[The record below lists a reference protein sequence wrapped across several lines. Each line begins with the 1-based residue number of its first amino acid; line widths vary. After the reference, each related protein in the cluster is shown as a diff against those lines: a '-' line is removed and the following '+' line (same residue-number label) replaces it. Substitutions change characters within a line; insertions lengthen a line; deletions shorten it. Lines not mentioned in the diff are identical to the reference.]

1 MKWFN
6 LDFIKKSSIYITPNF
21 PETSTT
27 RYKLSLLRSAAY
39 IILYTIVAWFILIF
53 ILSVTPIKDFLFVLD
68 NQELKIQREKI
79 NELQNKVD
87 ELTNTLQVIAN
98 TNERMKYAI
107 ELAAKD
113 SIKSND
119 SLYERLKK
127 PISKKIEVG
136 GNIFLAFQKLF
147 GIVNQ
152 ETNKSP
158 AIIFQQPANGFLTK
172 KYDPEKGHFG
182 LDFGMKSGTPIYASA
197 GGMVIFADYT
207 TDDGYMIIVQH
218 KGGYFTV
225 YKHCSSL
232 MIKQRDFVSQGE
244 LIALSGNSG
253 KNSTGPHL
261 HFEIWCEGK
270 TVDPAK
276 LILN

>member
-53 ILSVTPIKDFLFVLD
+53 ILSVTPIRDFLFVLD
-68 NQELKIQREKI
+68 NQELKMQREKI

-136 GNIFLAFQKLF
+136 GNIFLVFQKLF
-147 GIVNQ
+147 GTVNQ

-207 TDDGYMIIVQH
+207 TDDGYMMIVEH
-218 KGGYFTV
+218 KAKYYTV

-232 MIKQRDFVSQGE
+232 LVKQRDFVNQGE